1 MTEKDYNKVAKLENA
16 IKAKYGNDAIKNP
29 ASEWNKEKEK
39 DFIRQ
44 IKEDAQTEKQGL
56 ESEKEYYNGF
66 FVDKKLLSR
75 ESKMDCTVCEKYSF
89 DSKDDVYLNKWQCCF
104 ECYVSWVEDREE
116 RWKSGW
122 RPSKEVKDVG

>member
-1 MTEKDYNKVAKLENA
+1 MTEKDHNKIAKLENA
-16 IKAKYGNDAIKNP
+16 IKAKYGAKAIENP
-29 ASEWNKEKEK
+29 AAEWSKEKED
-39 DFIRQ
+39 DFISQ
-44 IKEDAQTEKQGL
+44 IKEDAHV
-56 ESEKEYYNGF
+56 GF

-75 ESKMDCTVCEKYSF
+75 ESKRDCPVCEKYSF

-116 RWKSGW
+116 RWKTGW

>member
-16 IKAKYGNDAIKNP
+16 IKAKYGDDAIKNP
-29 ASEWNKEKEK
+29 ASEWDKDKED
-39 DFIRQ
+39 DFISQ
-44 IKEDAQTEKQGL
+44 IKEDAHVAKHGS

-75 ESKMDCTVCEKYSF
+75 ESKRDCPVCEKYSF

-104 ECYVSWVEDREE
+104 ECYVSWVEDREK